1 MDRLNYQQRL
11 NPSQFGPPVPPR
23 VPLLGQS
30 AGVQTSPEIL
40 TWEGMGAGAG
50 VIVETHDVQTSPGL
64 QAGDSAQVS
73 QEEYQT
79 VIARVRMLE
88 QQLADKDAALLQ
100 HKTQAATSSRQ
111 FKEMLQCQEDEMQIR
126 AHALQKRE
134 QEWEQETREANEQ
147 RHKEWEQER
156 KHWWGERHQQEE
168 GWRKEKETWERER
181 EALSVKAEQ
190 FRKAKEELLSQS
202 RQTQQ
207 AFEDLRAQNE
217 QICKTQEHLR
227 QTKDALLNENELFRK
242 TQAELKTQ
250 NEQMRQAQEKLLCHN
265 DQVWQA
271 QQADQLRAN
280 NLQEEHLNLLS
291 ADLAKTDLIRQYQEQ
306 EVVLQQEIQRC
317 KREVERVR
325 KGQASLLAQTSQV
338 LTTPNQQSRVQAGS
352 QYGSTTRPQ
361 STSRESLARAPVN
374 MVSSDVIDA
383 RPLSQVSAKPLQF
396 TTPSHLGR
404 SDMGL
409 SKGAEGGKHQEK
421 SKARGDAQRSKSL
434 KNQSQMAQKSPSQE
448 SGDTIRRGLQ
458 IISATTWD
466 NVYQPSAWA
475 HAIARELG
483 QGVLHSV
490 GSPTGEGKQLLTLP
504 PVPSRVSSKQAI
516 NMGGSQSNIAQGA
529 TSYISSVPQVNC
541 PDMEIFRED
550 GSFMTDETN
559 VSSLDESEES
569 GPDEEEVP
577 DEAIPLGDEFIEGS
591 YSGAIKLGLENPV
604 PLKTSSSHK
613 SRSHVEIPLQNP
625 KKSSGPYQD
634 YRLDNTKILIKLKAH
649 PRLQKAQLSLCHS
662 KA

>member
-1 MDRLNYQQRL
+1 M
-11 NPSQFGPPVPPR
+11 
-23 VPLLGQS
+23 LG
-30 AGVQTSPEIL
+30 L
-40 TWEGMGAGAG
+40 G
-50 VIVETHDVQTSPGL
+50 VIVETQDVQTSPGL

-73 QEEYQT
+73 QEEYQM
-79 VIARVRMLE
+79 VIACVRMLE
-88 QQLADKDAALLQ
+88 QLADKDAALLQ
-100 HKTQAATSSRQ
+100 HETQAAASSHQ
-111 FKEMLQCQEDEMQIR
+111 FKETLQCQEDEMQVC
-126 AHALQKRE
+126 AHALQKQE

-147 RHKEWEQER
+147 RHKEWEQEW
-156 KHWWGERHQQEE
+156 KQWWGERHQQEE
-168 GWRKEKETWERER
+168 GWRKEKEAWERER

-190 FRKAKEELLSQS
+190 FRKAKEELLSQG

-217 QICKTQEHLR
+217 QIRKTQEHLC
-227 QTKDALLNENELFRK
+227 QTKDALLNENELYRK

-250 NEQMRQAQEKLLCHN
+250 NEQMRQAQEELLCHN

-271 QQADQLRAN
+271 EQADQLPAN

-306 EVVLQQEIQRC
+306 EAVLQQEIQQC

-338 LTTPNQQSRVQAGS
+338 LTTPNQQSPVQAGS

-361 STSRESLARAPVN
+361 SASRESLARAPVN

-409 SKGAEGGKHQEK
+409 SKGAEGSKHREK

-448 SGDTIRRGLQ
+448 SGGRIRRGLQ
-458 IISATTWD
+458 IISATTRD
-466 NVYQPSAWA
+466 NVYQPSARA

-483 QGVLHSV
+483 QGVPHSV
-490 GSPTGEGKQLLTLP
+490 GSPT
-504 PVPSRVSSKQAI
+504 V
-516 NMGGSQSNIAQGA
+516 
-529 TSYISSVPQVNC
+529 
-541 PDMEIFRED
+541 
-550 GSFMTDETN
+550 
-559 VSSLDESEES
+559 EENN
-569 GPDEEEVP
+569 
-577 DEAIPLGDEFIEGS
+577 F
-591 YSGAIKLGLENPV
+591 
-604 PLKTSSSHK
+604 
-613 SRSHVEIPLQNP
+613 
-625 KKSSGPYQD
+625 
-634 YRLDNTKILIKLKAH
+634 
-649 PRLQKAQLSLCHS
+649 
-662 KA
+662 